1 MRNTAVSFCVFFF
14 GVAAVMAQT
23 VPGAAVDAGAT
34 APPATAPAASPAPA
48 PTRPDLSVPVDAAKK
63 WVVGFSVFNA
73 AGLSPEN
80 AYLAYSIPLLM
91 KDEISG
97 LDSHTYADD
106 ERELWQKA
114 ILAREISAVER
125 SITSIRQQRDSLYF
139 GDTPPTAAAVQ
150 AVDERVSAAA
160 ARRDFLRSLD
170 PAHVAVPAE
179 KPIAFKE
186 GTGPGKLLDLL
197 RVPAATYCARQE
209 IDLLVGGS
217 IQEVQGYLLVTL
229 WVFDA
234 ARGNTILSSREAAQ
248 RDELYASL
256 PPLGKELAGIL
267 LGRQWSLVAYA
278 PSPPN
283 GSLYVD
289 GVLVA
294 SGASPA
300 LYLSPGIKE
309 IRVSA
314 PGYRPEK
321 LTLIL
326 TPGQESPLAVTLE
339 KEPAASVFIVSQP
352 AGAALYVDS
361 IWQGTTPLLQ
371 EKPPVR
377 GRGVLSLTG
386 FYDLP
391 FQIGLDSPAQL
402 SFSLQP
408 DLGARDVAQKKA
420 RDQFYEAF
428 GWFALSVP
436 LPLLCSAF
444 KIDYE
449 AKQLFFTA
457 NAMSPEAAAAQLG
470 SQVFLAGYVAGIA
483 ISASLFTWMVFR
495 IIHYISVSNGTAG

>member
-1 MRNTAVSFCVFFF
+1 MRNTAVLFCAFFL
-14 GVAAVMAQT
+14 AAQTVMAQAAS
-23 VPGAAVDAGAT
+23 GAAADAGAP
-34 APPATAPAASPAPA
+34 APPASAPAASTAA
-48 PTRPDLSVPVDAAKK
+48 ARPDVSVPVDAAKK
-63 WVVGFSVFNA
+63 WVVGFSMFDAV
-73 AGLSPEN
+73 GLSPEN
-80 AYLAYSIPLLM
+80 AYLAYSIPLLL
-91 KDEISG
+91 KDEVSG
-97 LDSHTYADD
+97 LDSHAYADD
-106 ERELWQKA
+106 ERELSRKS
-114 ILAREISAVER
+114 IIAREISAVEK
-125 SITSIRQQRDSLYF
+125 SITAIRQQRDSLFF
-139 GDTPPTAAAVQ
+139 GDVPPTAAALQ
-150 AVDERVSAAA
+150 AVDDRVTTAI

-170 PAHVAVPAE
+170 RALVAVPAE
-179 KPIAFKE
+179 KPIAFKD

-217 IQEVQGYLLVTL
+217 IQEVQGYLLVNI
-229 WVFDA
+229 WMFDA
-234 ARGNTILSSREAAQ
+234 ARGNTTRSTRDAAQ

-267 LGRQWSLVAYA
+267 LGRQWSVVAFA

-283 GSLYVD
+283 ASLYVD
-289 GVLVA
+289 GVLAA

-309 IRVSA
+309 ISVSA
-314 PGYRPEK
+314 PGYREEK
-321 LTLIL
+321 LTLML

-339 KEPAASVFIVSQP
+339 KEPAASVFIVSEP

-377 GRGVLSLTG
+377 SRGMLSLSG

-391 FQIGLDSPAQL
+391 FSIGLDSPAQL

-408 DLGARDVAQKKA
+408 DLGARDAVQKKA
-420 RDQFYEAF
+420 RDQFYAAF

-436 LPLLCSAF
+436 LPLFCSAF

-449 AKQLFFTA
+449 LKQLFYPA
-457 NAMSPEAAAAQLG
+457 GSAEAAAAQFG
-470 SQVFLAGYVAGIA
+470 AQAFLAGYVAGIA
-483 ISASLFTWMVFR
+483 ISASLFTWMVIR